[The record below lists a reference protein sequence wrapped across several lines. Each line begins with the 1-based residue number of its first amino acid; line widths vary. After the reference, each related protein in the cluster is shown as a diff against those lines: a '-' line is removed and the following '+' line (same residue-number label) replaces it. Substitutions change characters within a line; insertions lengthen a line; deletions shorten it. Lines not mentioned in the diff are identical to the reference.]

1 MVEGL
6 GEAARAPEGARPGGG
21 VTAREAQDRGE
32 VGRSGPRV
40 GSDASKCYCETT
52 DSCQVTGNNC
62 GKAKSPAAAA
72 EVFGN
77 SEGNCA
83 TPKTLFESAIQF
95 MARQAP
101 DARLVYFTGDFAE
114 AGASYACHGSE
125 RVGNES
131 RGQINGQTPF
141 RPI

>member
-1 MVEGL
+1 M
-6 GEAARAPEGARPGGG
+6 AAPRHLLLLLLLLLLHGVPPARGAAPTFKVWHFTDVHVDPYY
-21 VTAREAQDRGE
+21 V
-32 VGRSGPRV
+32 V

-52 DSCQVTGNNC
+52 DSCQVTGSNC

-83 TPKTLFESAIQF
+83 TPQTLFESATKF

-101 DARLVYFTGDFAE
+101 DAKLVYFTGDFAE

-131 RGQINGQTPF
+131 RGQING
-141 RPI
+141 